1 MGWEYDRGLMV
12 QPAVGGGP
20 DVGAAEVARLLHGT
34 SLPAALIDDLVATAP
49 PLWLMS
55 APASVLAGD
64 VVLCHPPLGAGEVRA
79 VVHGMTGGRSRV
91 TVVGADRPGFL
102 ADSAAVMA
110 DAGLSI
116 TSASAASWPGRELA
130 LHTLIVKVDHL
141 WPLEWEAVGDRL
153 RSVAA
158 GNGIAVDYAPKGSAQ
173 VGCAAPAPGQRLL
186 TVSAPDQVGLLWALC
201 RWLADNGLS
210 VEAAHLDGAGGR
222 AEGSLLISGNG
233 DVSGLEAHLGG
244 RSDGRGRSLVETVF
258 QGPAAALRGLRRVLP
273 R

>member
-1 MGWEYDRGLMV
+1 MV
-12 QPAVGGGP
+12 QPASGGGP
-20 DVGAAEVARLLHGT
+20 DVGAAEIARLLHATTMPPG
-34 SLPAALIDDLVATAP
+34 LIDDLVATAP

-55 APASVLAGD
+55 APASALAGD

-79 VVHGMTGGRSRV
+79 VVHGASGGMSRV
-91 TVVGADRPGFL
+91 TVVGTDRPGFL

-116 TSASAASWPGRELA
+116 ASASAASWPGHELA
-130 LHTLIVKVDHL
+130 LHTLMAKVDHL
-141 WPLEWEAVGDRL
+141 WPVEWEAVGERL

-158 GNGIAVDYAPKGSAQ
+158 GNGIAVDFAPKGSAQ

-201 RWLADNGLS
+201 RWLADHDFS
-210 VEAAHLDGAGGR
+210 VEAAHLDGAAGR
-222 AEGSLLISGNG
+222 AEGSLLISGDGN
-233 DVSGLEAHLGG
+233 VSGLEAHLGG
-244 RSDGRGRSLVETVF
+244 RSDGHSRNVVETLI
-258 QGPAAALRGLRRVLP
+258 QGPAAALRGLRRVLA